1 MCIRDRYKTTS
12 SVINSGGHISS
23 GHAINQQVSL
33 RNLGK
38 QTIHYEAHFMQFRH
52 YRPVTLLVVTICITG
67 RLDLYVYIYLCT
79 IYKCHHHFM
88 PYGIVLN
95 LIVNRSFFFFF
106 FKTCWKGTSCDKTSL
121 APSIE
126 WRQQQQQSAQMYAL
140 IWWKNSAFESPENTA
155 VCFAILIK
163 SVT

>member
-1 MCIRDRYKTTS
+1 MVKITKNFQIHNYPDIKQLH
-12 SVINSGGHISS
+12 SGGHIRS

-38 QTIHYEAHFMQFRH
+38 QTIHCEAHFHAIQ
-52 YRPVTLLVVTICITG
+52 TLSSNHTSRCYYCITG

-95 LIVNRSFFFFF
+95 LVVGRSVVVVFRLVERGPHTT
-106 FKTCWKGTSCDKTSL
+106 KHH
-121 APSIE
+121 
-126 WRQQQQQSAQMYAL
+126 
-140 IWWKNSAFESPENTA
+140 
-155 VCFAILIK
+155 
-163 SVT
+163 